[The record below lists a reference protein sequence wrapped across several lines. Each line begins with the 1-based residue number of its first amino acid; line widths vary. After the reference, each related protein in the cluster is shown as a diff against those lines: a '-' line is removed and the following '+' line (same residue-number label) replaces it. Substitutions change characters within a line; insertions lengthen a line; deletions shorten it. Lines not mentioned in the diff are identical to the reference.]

1 MLHRG
6 MLRPQLRTSLSSTP
20 APIASRKHSRTAR
33 GVHTTALAPILFTPQ
48 TAAIGGL
55 TLGVA
60 TAAKYCLNG
69 RILGISGTVKGI
81 VTGDAQRWRFAF
93 LTGLMGAGVL
103 AASIM
108 PGAFDVL
115 PESYTVS

>member
-1 MLHRG
+1 MAQLG
-6 MLRPQLRTSLSSTP
+6 VLRPQHRTGLSLTP
-20 APIASRKHSRTAR
+20 APIAVRKHNRKAR
-33 GVHTTALAPILFTPQ
+33 VVHTTALAPILFTPQ
-48 TAAIGGL
+48 TAAIGGI

-81 VTGDAQRWRFAF
+81 VTGDTQRWRFAF

-115 PESYTVS
+115 PESYSVS